1 MSNKKEVED
10 PLKSLDQIYKPDER
24 HEHAVYTLDD
34 THAELSNIVL
44 NDSVPIDV
52 RQLFETAKNISL
64 YSWFVYRFHQASE
77 LIVFS
82 ALEMA
87 LRARYAIENPDV
99 PDKKYPFGLYNLLQH
114 AKSEEWITN
123 EGFPSLYERAKT
135 FAKDK
140 KRINIMKTHDF
151 EKEPSVTV
159 EEPSI
164 EEIEDALSEI
174 DMVGAIT
181 NNANTIRNNLAH
193 GSRTLHPNSVST
205 LFTTSEV
212 INQIFFE

>member
-1 MSNKKEVED
+1 MLNKKEVED
-10 PLKSLDQIYKPDER
+10 PLKSLDQIYEPDER
-24 HEHAVYTLDD
+24 HEYSVYTLEDV
-34 THAELSNIVL
+34 HSELSKIVL
-44 NDSVPIDV
+44 NNSVPIDV

-77 LIVFS
+77 LLVFS

-87 LRARYAIENPDV
+87 LRERYAIENPDV
-99 PDKKYPFGLYNLLQH
+99 PSKKYPFGLYHLLQH

-123 EGFPSLYERAKT
+123 EGFPSLYARAKT

-140 KRINIMKTHDF
+140 KSIEIIQTHDF
-151 EKEPSVTV
+151 EKEPSVAI
-159 EEPSI
+159 EEPGIDEI
-164 EEIEDALSEI
+164 EEALSEI
-174 DMVGAIT
+174 DMVGAII
-181 NNANTIRNNLAH
+181 NNANLIRNSLAH

-212 INQIFFE
+212 INQIFSE

>member
-10 PLKSLDQIYKPDER
+10 RLKSFDKIYEADER
-24 HEHAVYTLDD
+24 HDNSVYTLDD
-34 THAELSNIVL
+34 VHAELSKIVL
-44 NDSVPIDV
+44 NDSVSIDV

-87 LRARYAIENPDV
+87 LRERYAIENPDV
-99 PDKKYPFGLYNLLQH
+99 PSKKYPFGLYHLLQH
-114 AKSEEWITN
+114 AKSEGWITN

-140 KRINIMKTHDF
+140 KRIEIIMTHDF
-151 EKEPSVTV
+151 EKEPSVAI
-159 EEPSI
+159 EEPSMDEI
-164 EEIEDALSEI
+164 EEALSEI

-181 NNANTIRNNLAH
+181 NNANTIRNSLAH

-212 INQIFFE
+212 INQIFSE